1 MKNNTR
7 KTLVVLVFVL
17 FVAALVFASITSAS
31 PAFAQKPG
39 GGGGRPPTATP
50 APTST
55 PTPDGGGGGGGG
67 SEPTSGNMVAN
78 GDFSGGMTGWGWYV
92 HPAAEA
98 YRGIKNGEIYV
109 EIPDDGDAEYHIQV
123 NKPNLTI
130 VKGRDYALYFDART
144 DGGTRSIG
152 AFVGMM
158 EKDWRA
164 FGFQT
169 FNITS
174 TMTRY
179 SFTFTMS
186 EDTQFL
192 SQVSFQLGGPGAA
205 LLPGVYLDNIAL
217 YDLTGGTVP
226 NPPAMPTPASIP
238 NNLVWSDEFNGNAV
252 DESNWTFE
260 IGRGMNGW
268 GNQELQYYTKENATV
283 ANGLLT
289 ITAKKESYR
298 GAQYTSTRIKTQGK
312 REFQYGRIE
321 VRAKVPYGQGIWPA
335 FWTLGHDIDTVGWP
349 KCGEIDILEM
359 VGGGQGGER
368 SVLRD
373 DTVVSS
379 VHYEQ
384 TDGQHWHN
392 GATHT
397 IDTGILHDGFH
408 TYSIIWDENYIYS
421 FIDGVQYGAQQ
432 ISDANRYDE
441 FHKPHFLLLNLAVG
455 GIWPGYPDK
464 YTTFPQVYQIDY
476 VRVYQD

>member
-1 MKNNTR
+1 MRTMR
-7 KTLVVLVFVL
+7 KAMVVLMFVL
-17 FVAALVFASITSAS
+17 IAATVAFASQVQAAPVEAR
-31 PAFAQKPG
+31 PATK
-39 GGGGRPPTATP
+39 TP
-50 APTST
+50 LPTST
-55 PTPDGGGGGGGG
+55 PTPDGGGGSDPTFTPTPGSGG
-67 SEPTSGNMVAN
+67 SEPTSGNLIAN
-78 GDFSGGMTGWGWYV
+78 GDFSGRMTGWGWYMS
-92 HPAAEA
+92 PAAMA
-98 YRGIKNGEIYV
+98 YRSIINGELYV
-109 EIPDDGDAEYHIQV
+109 EIPDDGDATPHIQV

-144 DGGTRSIG
+144 DSGTRSIG
-152 AFVGMM
+152 AYVGMM

-169 FNITS
+169 FNIT
-174 TMTRY
+174 TTKTRY

-192 SQVSFQLGGPGAA
+192 SQVSFQLGGEGAT

-226 NPPAMPTPASIP
+226 TPPAMPAPSTIP
-238 NNLVWSDEFNGNAV
+238 SNLVWSDEFNGTAV
-252 DESNWTFE
+252 NESDWTFE

-268 GNQELQYYTKENATV
+268 GNQELQYYTKENASV

-289 ITAKKESYR
+289 ITAKKQSYK
-298 GAQYTSTRIKTQGK
+298 GAQYTSTRIKTEGK

-335 FWTLGHDIDTVGWP
+335 FWTLGHDIGTVGWP

-359 VGGGQGGER
+359 VGGGSGGDSSE
-368 SVLRD
+368 LRD

-384 TDGQHWHN
+384 TDGQHWNH
-392 GATHT
+392 GRTYT
-397 IDTGILHDGFH
+397 LGTDILNTGFH

-421 FIDGVQYGAQQ
+421 FIDGIQYGAQQ
-432 ISDANRYDE
+432 ITDANRYDE

-455 GIWPGYPDK
+455 GVWPGYPDK

-476 VRVYQD
+476 VRVYQK